1 MKNEPSWC
9 SVGEYLGRRL
19 EQAGIRHY
27 FTVPGDFNLVL
38 LDQLLKNPR
47 LQLIGCCNELNAGY
61 AAEGYA
67 RSNGIGAFLVTYSV
81 GGLSALNAVACAY
94 AEDLPVVAVG
104 GGINSDSE
112 AEGWLIHHALG
123 EVRDDYQR
131 QIYAQVTAGAFA
143 VRHQDEA
150 PAVIDLAIATA
161 LRCRKPVYLEI
172 ACNLASLSVPA
183 PAPRGFSAGRPSDPA
198 SLAAAV
204 EHAADLLARA
214 SPSTPATVA
223 RNSGSGGA
231 ASLPPTD
238 AHREHSPEGRE
249 GWDDWRHRDDDV
261 RTSVIPMGFEDITDG
276 ATKLVSD
283 KPADRRR
290 LEPATKPRG
299 VWSSNPAVALW
310 GTMVGKKVVMAV
322 KRSCLGCD
330 DGGVTFPVPFRR
342 GVSHVQLS
350 ATRLSDGG
358 RGVRGRHDRSSGRD
372 QAG

>member
-47 LQLIGCCNELNAGY
+47 LELIGCCNELNAGY

-67 RSNGIGAFLVTYSV
+67 RSNGIGAFVVTYSV

-112 AEGWLIHHALG
+112 AEGRLIHHALG
-123 EVRDDYQR
+123 EVRYDYQR

-143 VRHQDEA
+143 VRHLDEA
-150 PAVIDLAIATA
+150 PAVIDRAIATA

-183 PAPRGFSAGRPSDPA
+183 PA
-198 SLAAAV
+198 
-204 EHAADLLARA
+204 AR
-214 SPSTPATVA
+214 
-223 RNSGSGGA
+223 
-231 ASLPPTD
+231 
-238 AHREHSPEGRE
+238 
-249 GWDDWRHRDDDV
+249 
-261 RTSVIPMGFEDITDG
+261 
-276 ATKLVSD
+276 
-283 KPADRRR
+283 
-290 LEPATKPRG
+290 
-299 VWSSNPAVALW
+299 
-310 GTMVGKKVVMAV
+310 
-322 KRSCLGCD
+322 
-330 DGGVTFPVPFRR
+330 
-342 GVSHVQLS
+342 
-350 ATRLSDGG
+350 
-358 RGVRGRHDRSSGRD
+358 
-372 QAG
+372 